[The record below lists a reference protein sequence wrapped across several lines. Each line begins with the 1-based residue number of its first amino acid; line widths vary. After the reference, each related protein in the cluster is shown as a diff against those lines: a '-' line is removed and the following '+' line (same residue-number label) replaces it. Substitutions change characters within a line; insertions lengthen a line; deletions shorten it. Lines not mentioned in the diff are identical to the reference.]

1 MATSSISP
9 QTIVIRADASSTIG
23 TGHIM
28 RMIALAQANRRRGGR
43 TIFVTALCSDFLS
56 ERLTQEGFTEEKITT
71 PTPGD
76 SSDAQLTREVCQE
89 VTPDWLI
96 IDGYQ
101 FKESYHQA
109 LQSIGSKVLC
119 LDDFGHCEKWH
130 CDALLNQ
137 NLGAEKTASLI
148 PPTMA
153 GTRVALLREE
163 FLDQPPFQAPSG
175 PVRKLLITLGGSD
188 PLNATGWLLKELK
201 KVIEPEVQVRV
212 IVGPCNTY
220 REELFA
226 HSFPFPIGWRTDVKE
241 MPAEYLWADAIIS
254 AGGSSCWEWLYYRL
268 RGAVLTIADNQKE
281 SVAELKSQR
290 IALSLGWPRG
300 ESRSDVLR
308 KWLHNPSFSTDP
320 ELASTLIDG
329 RGADRVIAVLDGS
342 HCLIRSVDP
351 HHDAKFTFQ
360 LANESSVR
368 SAGFSTAEISWETH
382 CDWLKRNT
390 DPSIA
395 HLFVIED
402 LAGTPC
408 GTLRF
413 MQRDSGWEIGIAIS
427 PVARGK
433 RFAEKAIKLGMSE
446 LARRHQIQHY
456 LAVIKP
462 ENIASRTLF
471 EGLGFQLDSTTETAT
486 HWSFHFLP

>member
-1 MATSSISP
+1 MAASSISP

-23 TGHIM
+23 TGHVM
-28 RMIALAQANRRRGGR
+28 RMIALAQGNRRRGGR
-43 TIFVTALCSDFLS
+43 TIFITALCSDFLS
-56 ERLTQEGFTEEKITT
+56 ERLTQESFAEEKIS
-71 PTPGD
+71 PAAPGD
-76 SSDAQLTREVCQE
+76 SSDAQLTGEVCLE
-89 VTPDWLI
+89 VNPDWLI

-101 FKESYHQA
+101 FGETYHQV
-109 LQSIGSKVLC
+109 LHSTGTKILC

-137 NLGAEKTASLI
+137 NLGAEKLAPAIEQTL
-148 PPTMA
+148 A
-153 GTRVALLREE
+153 GTRFALLREE
-163 FLDQPPFQAPSG
+163 FLDRPPAKAPSG

-188 PLNATGWLLKELK
+188 PQNATTWLLEELEQ
-201 KVIEPEVQVRV
+201 VIDPKVQVRV
-212 IVGPCNTY
+212 IIGPSNPH
-220 REELFA
+220 RDELISRSF
-226 HSFPFPIGWRTDVKE
+226 SFPIEWRTDVKE

-268 RGAVLTIADNQKE
+268 RGAVLTIADNQEE
-281 SVAELKSQR
+281 SVAELKSQKV
-290 IALSLGWPRG
+290 ALSLGWPHG
-300 ESRSDVLR
+300 VSRSDLLSQ
-308 KWLHNPSFSTDP
+308 WLSDPS
-320 ELASTLIDG
+320 LALDQDHAARLIDG
-329 RGADRVIAVLDGS
+329 RGADRVMAVLDGS

-360 LANESSVR
+360 LANEPSVR
-368 SAGFSTAEISWETH
+368 SAGFSTDEILWETH
-382 CDWLKRNT
+382 CEWLKRNT

-402 LAGTPC
+402 LFGTPC

-462 ENIASRTLF
+462 ENVASRTLF
-471 EGLGFQLDSTTETAT
+471 EGLGFQLDSTTETET
-486 HWSFHFLP
+486 HWSYHFLP